1 WASLNATLGGRL
13 HVAEPFARSCFS
25 TYNGKSVAV
34 NVTACDTRRTN
45 YTNTFFRDS
54 VAGAYTYLQTE
65 ACLSDPSDQCVL
77 DASTVPVP
85 LPSSQTPCNQG
96 SIPDYYVEVNSAS
109 DVANVLSFAKKNNV
123 PVSIKNSGHDFLTRS
138 SQKGSIAL
146 WVHNLKGMTYSSRFT
161 AVGCRN
167 SVGRAIT
174 VATGETTGDVYIF
187 AAAHNS
193 TFIGGYWPTL
203 AASGG
208 WVQGGGHS
216 VLSPVYGLGA
226 DRVVEFQVVTPDGV
240 LRTANSC
247 QNTDLFQ
254 ALRGGG
260 GGTFGVVLQATHR
273 VEPAM
278 PIAAAV
284 IKLPSNITADTA
296 IQWLKLTAQESLAW
310 GKQGWGGHV

>member
-1 WASLNATLGGRL
+1 
-13 HVAEPFARSCFS
+13 
-25 TYNGKSVAV
+25 
-34 NVTACDTRRTN
+34 
-45 YTNTFFRDS
+45 
-54 VAGAYTYLQTE
+54 
-65 ACLSDPSDQCVL
+65 
-77 DASTVPVP
+77 
-85 LPSSQTPCNQG
+85 
-96 SIPDYYVEVNSAS
+96 
-109 DVANVLSFAKKNNV
+109 
-123 PVSIKNSGHDFLTRS
+123 
-138 SQKGSIAL
+138 
-146 WVHNLKGMTYSSRFT
+146 
-161 AVGCRN
+161 VGCRN

-193 TFIGGYWPTL
+193 TFVGGYWPTL